1 MKAKRNGRMVLFTGT
16 REYMEVVK
24 LTVTLDFPKKV
35 ERTLQRIECLR
46 KISIELMVGGWS
58 KVAIW
63 KVNCCSSYDSRFD
76 HEEGMIAMTIIV

>member
-24 LTVTLDFPKKV
+24 LRVTLDFPKKV

-46 KISIELMVGGWS
+46 KISIELMVGG
-58 KVAIW
+58 
-63 KVNCCSSYDSRFD
+63 
-76 HEEGMIAMTIIV
+76 